1 MKENQVKCLIEHQAT
16 LFALLSKYTYQYAP
30 ESAHEVMK
38 AATIK
43 YGNERGT
50 RMAATARANGDE
62 IDVISNQAYGEW
74 VPDYPGQMEFGIIR
88 GEPSLQT
95 YISKCAWCEAWKKH
109 KLLEYGKVYC
119 EVVDNAV
126 FQGFN
131 PEYTCTTLKETLSF
145 GGARCEFD
153 WQEPITED
161 GLVKLAAK
169 KAELGDS
176 NHKDFNF
183 HTAHVW
189 YTVGEVINEAY
200 GELGQKIIEEAAETY
215 CEIFGEAY
223 FQVLRNYKK
232 EQF

>member
-1 MKENQVKCLIEHQAT
+1 MEENQVKCFIEHQAT

-38 AATIK
+38 LATVK
-43 YGNERGT
+43 YGKERGA
-50 RMAATARANGDE
+50 RMAAAARSNGDE
-62 IDVISNQAYGEW
+62 VDVISNQAYGEW
-74 VPDYPGQMEFGIIR
+74 VPDYKGQMVFGVIK

-95 YISKCAWCEAWKKH
+95 YISKCAWCEAWIKH
-109 KLLEYGKVYC
+109 DLLEYGKVYC

-131 PEYTCTTLKETLSF
+131 PEYVCTTLKDTLSF
-145 GGARCEFD
+145 GGERCEFD
-153 WQEPITED
+153 WQHPITEE
-161 GLVKLAAK
+161 GFEKLADM
-169 KAELGDS
+169 KARLGSS

-189 YTVGEVINEAY
+189 TTVGDVIREQY
-200 GELGQKIIEEAAETY
+200 GELGDRIVNEAAEMY
-215 CEIFGEAY
+215 CEMFGEAY
-223 FQVLRNYKK
+223 FKVLGNYNK